1 MSVSEKQPFFSK
13 LISNPK
19 LFRVAILII
28 TAALALLA
36 LVYPFTIRPYSFPL
50 QAGDVA
56 PQDILAPRNLSF
68 QSEILTNQAQL
79 EAEEK
84 ISLVYLPPDTAIARN
99 QIDLLSKALDFI
111 EITRLDPHSSTAQKV
126 ADLQAIEAMQLNENV
141 IRLVLTADDETWNLV
156 RTDSLRV
163 LEQVMRNTI
172 RDDRLRDAQ
181 RNVSAY
187 VSFSLTEDQTDAVI
201 ALVTPYIVPNSLYSP
216 ELTNEAILQ
225 AVEAVKPAIS
235 TYLEGEKIVERGQII
250 SPLVYEA
257 LVSFELVQPGS
268 NPRTII
274 AALILVILGCAYL
287 VFYFHYRQIPELEEL
302 NCVLMVSI
310 FFILFLT
317 GARLFDPANEF
328 LLFLYPVSALALSI
342 AFLYK
347 RDISLGIIPVISI
360 FAAFGMN
367 HSTMLTVYYLLTSL
381 IGVLVLGNGRR
392 IASFFWAGLAVS
404 ATGIAVILAYQL
416 LNTVID
422 WTEIFPLIG
431 AAFMSGLAS
440 AGFTLLFQFV
450 IAQLLGLTTPLR
462 LIDLSRPDHPLLQ
475 YLLREIPGTYQHS
488 LQVANLAEQAADVI
502 GADSLLVRVGA
513 LYHDAGKAINP
524 TYFIENQMPGM
535 SNPHDN
541 LDPQVS
547 SQIITKHIRDGVY
560 LAKKYRLPPRIQDFI
575 REHHGTMITNYQYS
589 IAVQNAGNDPQKVDS
604 NKYRYPG
611 PAPMSKETALL
622 MLADNVEARARA
634 ILPKTEDELRELVRK
649 TFEYMN
655 TQGQLLN
662 TELTLHDL
670 YLIQESF
677 IKTLRNTHHLRLKY
691 PDLVTTEESENHIEK
706 MTPTNGEN
714 LAS

>member
-268 NPRTII
+268 NPRTIV

-287 VFYFHYRQIPELEEL
+287 VFYFHYRQIPDLEEL

-422 WTEIFPLIG
+422 WTEIFPLVG

-649 TFEYMN
+649 TFDYMN
-655 TQGQLLN
+655 SQGQLLN

-691 PDLVTTEESENHIEK
+691 PDLVTSEDSENHIEK

>member
-126 ADLQAIEAMQLNENV
+126 ADLQAIEAMKLNENV

-187 VSFSLTEDQTDAVI
+187 VSFSLTEEQTDAVI

-268 NPRTII
+268 NPRTIV

-287 VFYFHYRQIPELEEL
+287 VFYFHYRQIPDLEEL

-422 WTEIFPLIG
+422 WTEIFPLVG

-649 TFEYMN
+649 TFDYMN
-655 TQGQLLN
+655 SQGQLLN

-691 PDLVTTEESENHIEK
+691 PDLVTSEDSENHIEK